1 MVNLG
6 IITDNYMTNYRN
18 LNGTDNDVD
27 TVDLLRDLGDA
38 VALYGEAS
46 QFRNTLEEYMT
57 NPGKVDQDKKKE
69 E

>member
-1 MVNLG
+1 
-6 IITDNYMTNYRN
+6 MTNYRN

-27 TVDLLRDLGDA
+27 TADLLRDLGDA
-38 VALYGEAS
+38 VALYGEAA
-46 QFRNTLEEYMT
+46 QFRDTLEEYMA